1 MRSGLFLIC
10 NYLRW
15 NFVANVCRRKTVK
28 DKCCI
33 FSISNG
39 WPSSGYL
46 NLDCTDV
53 FICSQTASVHRSTS
67 CFQVLCVAYLYR
79 LWASMQVVKF
89 ACPPSSLDQGFR
101 YTTLLIYRLFSIGCL
116 SPFIQYCVFYILKAF
131 YCIWQLS
138 AKSRILPYEG
148 NIIFAQCATGLNCFG
163 LITSFTYILHQGV
176 EPKLQY
182 HIGPLLIITT
192 PDFVDQAKNGFLFK

>member
-1 MRSGLFLIC
+1 MCVEGKPSKTNAVYLAFRTAGLPLDIWIWIAPMYSSAHKQLVYTDRPAVSKFSVSRIYIDSGL
-10 NYLRW
+10 
-15 NFVANVCRRKTVK
+15 
-28 DKCCI
+28 
-33 FSISNG
+33 
-39 WPSSGYL
+39 
-46 NLDCTDV
+46 
-53 FICSQTASVHRSTS
+53 
-67 CFQVLCVAYLYR
+67 
-79 LWASMQVVKF
+79 QVVKI

-148 NIIFAQCATGLNCFG
+148 NIIFTQCATGLNCFG